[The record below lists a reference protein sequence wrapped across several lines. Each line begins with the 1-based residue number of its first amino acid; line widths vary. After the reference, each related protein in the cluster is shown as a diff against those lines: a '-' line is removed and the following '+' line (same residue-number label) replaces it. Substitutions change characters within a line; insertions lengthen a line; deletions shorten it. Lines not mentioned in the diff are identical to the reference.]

1 MLVYATNCSKPF
13 NSTNFA
19 AKTVLEKKLCHKL
32 QYSFILITWH
42 RVTQL
47 FLWHIVSRLGC
58 RFNSKI
64 RSSIRFVFTCV
75 VLFTMTQIYEICP
88 QNRCIRQKRVFLFSY
103 LLNAI
108 KINGFSSEQFTFYAN
123 EYSLEL
129 MQKMTENAQ
138 NDRNKIHFEIHS

>member
-1 MLVYATNCSKPF
+1 
-13 NSTNFA
+13 
-19 AKTVLEKKLCHKL
+19 
-32 QYSFILITWH
+32 
-42 RVTQL
+42 
-47 FLWHIVSRLGC
+47 
-58 RFNSKI
+58 
-64 RSSIRFVFTCV
+64 
-75 VLFTMTQIYEICP
+75 MTQIYEICP
-88 QNRCIRQKRVFLFSY
+88 QNICIRQKRVFLFSY